1 MQLDSFQP
9 GASLHLTAKT
19 IQPQAQTRQTGPDLA
34 ASDKIFKRRPHS
46 HSLGPGIQADLLAQH
61 GQPKTKHSGTEQAA
75 PDRTFSSQIPASD
88 QPCPEN
94 LTSQIK
100 KNQTGHPSTAR
111 YNILAS
117 SPTCSEGSER
127 DAGSDRTGLDQTSQ
141 LKPQCQTERPSSDWT
156 FQPRRDNISPK
167 GSQTTTKDQTTS
179 DRTPKLR
186 LARRSSELTS
196 NLRPRADSLRQHRPT
211 GNIQVQTRQP
221 QRQDIRAQT
230 EQAQTRPSS

>member
-1 MQLDSFQP
+1 MSADCTVTAWGQTFRLRLDLP
-9 GASLHLTAKT
+9 
-19 IQPQAQTRQTGPDLA
+19 
-34 ASDKIFKRRPHS
+34 
-46 HSLGPGIQADLLAQH
+46 AQH
-61 GQPKTKHSGTEQAA
+61 GQPKTRHSGTEQAA
-75 PDRTFSSQIPASD
+75 PDRTFSSQISKLRPA
-88 QPCPEN
+88 
-94 LTSQIK
+94 LTGKPQTRHLSQIK

-141 LKPQCQTERPSSDWT
+141 LKPQCQTGRPSSDWT

-186 LARRSSELTS
+186 LARRSWAFQLK
-196 NLRPRADSLRQHRPT
+196 LDRLGID
-211 GNIQVQTRQP
+211 IQP
-221 QRQDIRAQT
+221 
-230 EQAQTRPSS
+230 